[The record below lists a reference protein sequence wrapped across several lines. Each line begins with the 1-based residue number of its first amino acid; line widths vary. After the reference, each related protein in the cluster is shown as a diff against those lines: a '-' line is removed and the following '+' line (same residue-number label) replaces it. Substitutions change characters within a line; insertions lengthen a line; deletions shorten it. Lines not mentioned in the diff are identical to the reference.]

1 MPGTIPSRAGSP
13 ADARCYHP
21 RMDIVIVLVIILVV
35 VLIWRGPK
43 TLPKLGKAFGQGVK
57 EARQEIDGIKSDS
70 RQADDE
76 TEASPAPPSPPAPPA
91 ASTPPP
97 PPPPAS

>member
-1 MPGTIPSRAGSP
+1 
-13 ADARCYHP
+13 
-21 RMDIVIVLVIILVV
+21 MDIVIVLVIILVV

-70 RQADDE
+70 RQGDDE
-76 TEASPAPPSPPAPPA
+76 TATASAASSAPPASPAAPTAPTA
-91 ASTPPP
+91 PTPPP